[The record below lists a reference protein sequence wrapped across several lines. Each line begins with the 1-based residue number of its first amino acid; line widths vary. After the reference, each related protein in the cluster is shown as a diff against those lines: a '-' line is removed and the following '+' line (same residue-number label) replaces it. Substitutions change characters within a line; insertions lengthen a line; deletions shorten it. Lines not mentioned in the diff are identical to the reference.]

1 MEAILHQHYVSP
13 VITAMRPPFPACL
26 PALRSLALGAE
37 GSHACSPNGFS
48 PGTATRAT
56 GLTDFTQVVA
66 QRVGYFG
73 GRFWVAGVVLGLWV
87 RVDDW
92 V

>member
-26 PALRSLALGAE
+26 LARAALGSLALGAE

-48 PGTATRAT
+48 PGTDCFHARGGTEGWLFWGG
-56 GLTDFTQVVA
+56 GLDGGGCSGA
-66 QRVGYFG
+66 VG
-73 GRFWVAGVVLGLWV
+73 
-87 RVDDW
+87 DD
-92 V
+92 